1 MISVISVTKKGDCLA
16 YLIKENIDCNVINST
31 FFKGSNLEDITKE
44 CFKESKYIIFISS
57 TGIAVRAISKFIKDK
72 KVDPG
77 VIVVDVCNN
86 FTISLVSGHLGGAN
100 YMTQKISEILNNTP
114 VITTATDNLKI
125 KAPDILAKENN
136 LIIDDFNMAKRIAS
150 RLVNNKKVYF
160 FDDRNILKVPDGY
173 LNTTKIKEN
182 TVVITDEV
190 ISDKNILILLRKD
203 IILGIG
209 CKKGTSF
216 QKLKDFVFK
225 ELKLRNIDLRS
236 VKSIGSID
244 IKKDE
249 ECIKLLAK
257 ELKVDLHFFEKEEI
271 EKVQDEFIGSEFVR
285 KITGVKAVSGPSVK
299 LLNGEILEEKLIFE
313 GITLS
318 IGRLRSESL

>member
-1 MISVISVTKKGDCLA
+1 MISVVSVTKKGDSLA
-16 YLIKENIDCNVINST
+16 YLIKENIECNVINSSI
-31 FFKGSNLEDITKE
+31 FKESNLENITEK
-44 CFKESKYIIFISS
+44 CFKESEFIIFISS
-57 TGIAVRAISKFIKDK
+57 TGIAVRAISKFIEDK

-86 FTISLVSGHLGGAN
+86 FTISLISGHLGGAN
-100 YMTQKISEILNNTP
+100 YMTEKISKILNNTP

-160 FDDRNILKVPDGY
+160 FDDRNILKAPKGY

-182 TVVITDEV
+182 TVVITNKV
-190 ISDKNILILLRKD
+190 LKDKDILILLRRD

-216 QKLKDFVFK
+216 EKIKEFVYK
-225 ELKLRNIDLRS
+225 ELNLRNIDLRS

-249 ECIKLLAK
+249 ECIKLLAN
-257 ELKVDLHFFEKEEI
+257 ELKVDIHFFKKEEI